1 MVKPLSLI
9 FKNCIQYRIFPNL
22 WKKSNIVSIHKK
34 GDKQCMVNYR
44 AVSLLPICGN
54 IFERLIFNPVFEFLE
69 ENKFS
74 PNQSSFRPND
84 ACENQLLP
92 IVHGIYADCDQS
104 PSLEVRAN
112 FLDISKAFHKVW
124 HERLINKLDCWN
136 SRQFAQTFWK
146 FPQWYVPE
154 GSSQRSVLKL
164 VTSPGRSSTGLKT
177 CVFTLLGIYRWS
189 SR

>member
-74 PNQSSFRPND
+74 PDQSSFRPND

-92 IVHGIYADCDQS
+92 IVHGIYADCNQS

-177 CVFTLLGIYRWS
+177 CAFTLLGIYRWS